1 MVGNLIVALPMPW
14 LQIGPM
20 NLPKVRTRPNSLPK
34 VQNWFSNHHGGHLLV
49 ALQFTIPIERKKYTR
64 R

>member
-1 MVGNLIVALPMPW
+1 MPW